1 MEGSH
6 STAPSG
12 GTEKDQ
18 GSAHGRVTRKTE
30 PQKVGT
36 WLVSESDKLE
46 LRAREDVMTA
56 QLKKQRN
63 SDWDWKGRLWD

>member
-30 PQKVGT
+30 PQKVGM

-46 LRAREDVMTA
+46 LRAREDVIDSTVEEA
-56 QLKKQRN
+56 EKQ
-63 SDWDWKGRLWD
+63 